1 MTNEIFVDTIDKR
14 WRRNAGEFYC
24 KTRCDRYRF
33 DDEKLGVDDERRER
47 LRWIGGGG
55 GEKR

>member
-1 MTNEIFVDTIDKR
+1 MMTNGIFVDKLDKR
-14 WRRNAGEFYC
+14 WRHNAGEFYYRTTC
-24 KTRCDRYRF
+24 RRYRF

-55 GEKR
+55 EKR